1 MKKLLLIIAVIT
13 FSHAQMVV
21 AQSHDDIVKEAYS
34 KTHTPTGRA
43 FRETRYSE
51 NTQAM
56 LEKDLEIAKVVM
68 NAGPERASSYEW
80 LGRRYGYLGMLPEAI
95 EVFSEGLKKFPDSYK
110 LYRYRGRHLARN
122 YQWDQAISDYRKALT
137 ILKDQPDTY
146 EPNGIANALDLT
158 ISTFKQNIPYY
169 LGQTSMATGDYET
182 VLSAMDEAINV
193 PVRFAYMEEL
203 IPVTLWKYLALRKLG
218 RDEEAEEELKK
229 VPDEYDLIEN
239 DQYHRA
245 VNYLKGNYS
254 RDEFLKIADVIG
266 KYTVAMKD
274 LFDGDVESARQLFN
288 ETTDSGTRGFWP
300 SEAELLMLDGKN

>member
-1 MKKLLLIIAVIT
+1 MRKLLLLVAVIT
-13 FSHAQMVV
+13 VPFGQFVM
-21 AQSHDDIVKEAYS
+21 AQSHDDVVKEAYS
-34 KTHTPTGRA
+34 KTHTPTGRK
-43 FRETRYSE
+43 FSETRYNE
-51 NTQAM
+51 NTQAR
-56 LEKDLEIAKVVM
+56 LEKDLVIAKAVM
-68 NAGPERASSYEW
+68 KTAPERASSYEW
-80 LGRRYGYLGMLPEAI
+80 LGRRYGYLGRLPEAI
-95 EVFSEGLKKFPDSYK
+95 EVFSDGLKKFPDSYK

-122 YQWDQAISDYRKALT
+122 YQWDQAISDYRSALE
-137 ILKDQPDTY
+137 ILKNEPDTY

-182 VLSAMDEAINV
+182 VLNGMDEAINV

-218 RDEEAEEELKK
+218 RDDEAEDELKK

-245 VNYLKGNYS
+245 VNYLKGNYT
-254 RDEFLKIADVIG
+254 REEFLKIADVIG

-274 LFDGDVESARQLFN
+274 MFEGDIESARLLFN
-288 ETTDSGTRGFWP
+288 ETTDSGPMGFWP
-300 SEAELLMLDGKN
+300 SEAELLMLDGQ

>member
-1 MKKLLLIIAVIT
+1 MKKLLFIVAVIT
-13 FSHAQMVV
+13 LSHGGFVF
-21 AQSHDDIVKEAYS
+21 AQSHDDVIKAAYA
-34 KTHTPTGRA
+34 KIHTPTGRE
-43 FRETRYSE
+43 FRVTRYKE
-51 NTQAM
+51 NTQAR
-56 LEKDLEIAKVVM
+56 LEKDLEIAKAVM
-68 NAGPERASSYEW
+68 EEAPDRSSSYEW

-95 EVFSEGLKKFPDSYK
+95 EVFSNGLKKFPDSYK

-122 YQWDQAISDYRKALT
+122 YQWDQAISDYRKALE

-146 EPNGIANALDLT
+146 EPNGIANELDLT

-182 VLSAMDEAINV
+182 VLSGMDEAINV

-218 RDEEAEEELKK
+218 RHADAEEELKK

-245 VNYLKGNYS
+245 VNYLKGNYT
-254 RDEFLKIADVIG
+254 REEFLEIADVIG

-274 LFDGDVESARQLFN
+274 LFDGDEENARKLFN
-288 ETTDSGTRGFWP
+288 ETTDSGPRGFWP
-300 SEAELLMLDGKN
+300 SEAELMMLDGK

>member
-1 MKKLLLIIAVIT
+1 MKKLLLIFAVIT
-13 FSHAQMVV
+13 LNHGQITF
-21 AQSHDDIVKEAYS
+21 AQSHDDVIKEAFS
-34 KTHTPTGRA
+34 MTQTPTGRK
-43 FRETRYSE
+43 FRETRYNE
-51 NTQAM
+51 NTQAR
-56 LEKDLEIAKVVM
+56 LEKDLEIAKAVM
-68 NAGPERASSYEW
+68 EVAPERASSYEW
-80 LGRRYGYLGMLPEAI
+80 LGRRYGYLGRLPEAI
-95 EVFSEGLKKFPDSYK
+95 EVFSNGLKMFPDSYK

-122 YQWDQAISDYRKALT
+122 YQWDQAISDYKKALV
-137 ILKDQPDTY
+137 LLENEPDTY

-182 VLSAMDEAINV
+182 VLSGMDQAINV

-218 RDEEAEEELKK
+218 RHADAEEELKK

-245 VNYLKGNYS
+245 VNYLKGNYT
-254 RDEFLKIADVIG
+254 REEFLKIADVIG

-274 LFDGDVESARQLFN
+274 LFDGDIESAKKLFN
-288 ETTDSGTRGFWP
+288 ETTDSGPRGFWP
-300 SEAELLMLDGKN
+300 SEAELMMLE

>member
-1 MKKLLLIIAVIT
+1 MKRLLLSLVVMAFAMPNVI
-13 FSHAQMVV
+13 FAQDHDVV
-21 AQSHDDIVKEAYS
+21 VKTAFAM
-34 KTHTPTGRA
+34 THTPSGRA
-43 FRETRYSE
+43 FGTTNYGAE
-51 NTQAM
+51 TQAR
-56 LEKDLEIAKVVM
+56 LEKDLEIAKAAM
-68 NAGPERASSYEW
+68 KIAPERASSYEW

-95 EVFSEGLKKFPDSYK
+95 EVFSNGLKKFPESYK

-122 YQWDQAISDYRKALT
+122 YQWKQAISDYHLAADL
-137 ILKDQPDTY
+137 LKDQPDSY

-182 VLSAMDEAINV
+182 VLSGMDEAINV
-193 PVRFAYMEEL
+193 PVHFAHMEEL

-218 RDEEAEEELKK
+218 RDVEAELELKK

-245 VNYLKGNYS
+245 VNYLKGNYT
-254 RDEFLKIADVIG
+254 RAEFLKIADIIG

-274 LFDGDVESARQLFN
+274 LLDGDVERAKKLFN
-288 ETTDSGTRGFWP
+288 ETTDSSPRGFWP
-300 SEAELLMLDGKN
+300 SEAELLMLDRK